1 MPHDV
6 DLIILLAVGFG
17 LALIFGYLA
26 VRLRLPPL
34 IGYLIAGI
42 IISPNTP
49 GIVADIHLANQL
61 AELGV
66 MFLMFGVGMHFS
78 LNDLLQVRRIALP
91 GAILQIAVATLLGIG
106 VSMIW
111 GWSFGS
117 ALVFGLSLSCA
128 STVVLL
134 KALGDRGL
142 LNSVNGKIAVG
153 WLLVEDLVMVLVLVL
168 LPATAALL
176 GGEALAGGADD
187 NIWLT
192 LGITLLKVV
201 GFIAFMLIIGKRLV
215 PMIMQFVAR
224 LGSREL
230 FTLTV
235 VAAAVSIAFGAYKIF
250 GVSMALGAF
259 FAGMVVKESDF
270 SHRAEEETLP
280 LREIFA
286 ILFFVAVGMLFDPRI
301 LVEQPVHVLAVVAI
315 IMVGKTI
322 AAMALVLFFRYPINT
337 ALTVGAS
344 LAQIGEFSF
353 ILATLGVSLKLLSL
367 EGQNL
372 ILAGALI
379 SITLNSFVF
388 SAIEPVQRWI
398 RERSHLARLLER
410 SGDPLAMLPDEV
422 SQDYLRDQVVIVGHG
437 EVGRRIT
444 KQLMAEDIK
453 VVIAEEN
460 REIVENLREKGIAA
474 VSGMATDPGVL
485 IQAHIQHAR
494 LLVLSPM
501 DILDIHKIVDIA
513 KTLNPEIQVLVCA
526 ESKEEAEVI
535 RRDQIG
541 EVYFAKEEMAKNMS
555 NHILNQIQIAH
566 HQAPTKEQTLDTKK
580 RTVQCV
586 FSYST

>member
-6 DLIILLAVGFG
+6 ELIILLAVGFS
-17 LALIFGYLA
+17 LALVFGYIA
-26 VRLRLPPL
+26 ARLHLPPL
-34 IGYLIAGI
+34 MGYLIAGV

-78 LNDLLQVRRIALP
+78 LNDLMQVRRIALP
-91 GAILQIAVATLLGIG
+91 GAVLQIAVATLLGVG
-106 VSMIW
+106 VSMMW

-117 ALVFGLSLSCA
+117 ALIFGLSLSCA

-142 LNSVNGKIAVG
+142 LDSVNGKIAVG
-153 WLLVEDLVMVLVLVL
+153 WLLVEDLVMVLALVL
-168 LPATAALL
+168 LPATAVLL
-176 GGEALAGGADD
+176 GGQALESTNNE

-192 LGITLLKVV
+192 LGLTLLKVS
-201 GFIAFMLIIGKRLV
+201 GFIAFMLIVGKRLV
-215 PMIMQFVAR
+215 PFIMQIVAR

-280 LREIFA
+280 LREIFS

-301 LVEQPVHVLAVVAI
+301 LIEEPLHVLAVVGI
-315 IMVGKTI
+315 IMVGKTL
-322 AAMALVLFFRYPINT
+322 AAMALVLFFRYPLNT

-353 ILATLGVSLKLLSL
+353 ILATLGVSLQLLSL
-367 EGQNL
+367 DGQNL

-388 SAIEPVQRWI
+388 SAIEPVQNWI
-398 RERSHLARLLER
+398 RERSYLARLLER
-410 SGDPLAMLPDEV
+410 SSDPLAMLPDEV

-444 KQLMAEDIK
+444 QNLMAENIK

-460 REIVENLREKGIAA
+460 REIVEDLREKGIAA
-474 VSGMATDPGVL
+474 VSGIATEAGVL

-526 ESKEEAEVI
+526 ESKAEAEAI
-535 RRDQIG
+535 RKDNIG

-555 NHILNQIQIAH
+555 NYILNQIEIAH
-566 HQAPTKEQTLDTKK
+566 HQPPTH
-580 RTVQCV
+580 
-586 FSYST
+586 

>member
-17 LALIFGYLA
+17 LALVFGYLA
-26 VRLRLPPL
+26 ARARLPPL

-49 GIVADIHLANQL
+49 GVVGDIQLANQL

-78 LNDLLQVRRIALP
+78 LSDLMQVRRIALP

-106 VSMIW
+106 VSMMW

-153 WLLVEDLVMVLVLVL
+153 WLLVEDLVMVLALVL
-168 LPATAALL
+168 LPATAVLL
-176 GGEALAGGADD
+176 GGTPIPGSDPDA
-187 NIWLT
+187 NIWMT
-192 LGITLLKVV
+192 LALTLLKVA

-215 PMIMQFVAR
+215 PFIMQIVAR

-235 VAAAVSIAFGAYKIF
+235 VAAAVSIAFGAYKVF

-280 LREIFA
+280 LREIFS
-286 ILFFVAVGMLFDPRI
+286 ILFFVSVGMLFDPRI
-301 LVEQPVHVLAVVAI
+301 LFDQPMHVLAVVGI

-353 ILATLGVSLKLLSL
+353 ILATLGVSLQLLSL

-379 SITLNSFVF
+379 SITLNSFIF
-388 SAIEPVQRWI
+388 SAIEPVQNWI
-398 RERSHLARLLER
+398 RERSRLARLLER
-410 SGDPLAMLPDEV
+410 SGDPLAMLPDDV

-444 KQLMAEDIK
+444 RTLMAQDIK

-460 REIVENLREKGIAA
+460 RDIVESLRAKGIAA
-474 VSGMATDPGVL
+474 VSGHAREPSVL

-513 KTLNPEIQVLVCA
+513 KTLNPQIQVLVCA

-535 RRDQIG
+535 RRDEIG
-541 EVYFAKEEMAKNMS
+541 EVYFAKEEMAKNMT

-566 HQAPTKEQTLDTKK
+566 HQEPTH
-580 RTVQCV
+580 
-586 FSYST
+586 

>member
-17 LALIFGYLA
+17 LALIFGYIA
-26 VRLRLPPL
+26 ARIRLPPL

-49 GIVADIHLANQL
+49 GVVGDIQLANQL

-78 LNDLLQVRRIALP
+78 LSDLMQVRRIALP

-106 VSMIW
+106 VSMMW

-168 LPATAALL
+168 LPATAVLL
-176 GGEALAGGADD
+176 GGTPIAGTDPNA
-187 NIWLT
+187 NVWLT
-192 LGITLLKVV
+192 LGVTLLKVT
-201 GFIAFMLIIGKRLV
+201 GFIAFMLIVGKRLV
-215 PMIMQFVAR
+215 PWIMQMVAR

-235 VAAAVSIAFGAYKIF
+235 VAAAVSIAFGAYKVF

-280 LREIFA
+280 LREIFS
-286 ILFFVAVGMLFDPRI
+286 ILFFVSVGMLFDPRI
-301 LVEQPVHVLAVVAI
+301 LIEQPLHVLAVIGI
-315 IMVGKTI
+315 IMIGKTI

-353 ILATLGVSLKLLSL
+353 ILATLGLSLNLLSI

-379 SITLNSFVF
+379 SITLNSFIF
-388 SAIEPVQRWI
+388 SAIEPVQNWI

-410 SGDPLAMLPDEV
+410 SGDPLSMLPDEV
-422 SQDYLRDQVVIVGHG
+422 SQEYLRDQVVLVGHG

-444 KQLMAEDIK
+444 RELMAQNIK

-460 REIVENLREKGIAA
+460 REIVERLRQKGIAA
-474 VSGMATDPGVL
+474 VSGHATEPSVL

-513 KTLNPEIQVLVCA
+513 KTLNPQIQVLVCA

-535 RRDQIG
+535 RRDNIG
-541 EVYFAKEEMAKNMS
+541 EVYFAKEEMAKNMT

-566 HQAPTKEQTLDTKK
+566 HQEPTH
-580 RTVQCV
+580 
-586 FSYST
+586 

>member
-17 LALIFGYLA
+17 VALIFGYLA
-26 VRLRLPPL
+26 ARLRLPPL

-78 LNDLLQVRRIALP
+78 LKDLLLVRRIALP

-106 VSMIW
+106 VSMLW

-142 LNSVNGKIAVG
+142 LDSVNGKIAVG

-168 LPATAALL
+168 LPATAVLI
-176 GGEALAGGADD
+176 GGKAPAGANG

-192 LGITLLKVV
+192 LGITLLKVI
-201 GFIAFMLIIGKRLV
+201 GFIAFMLIVGKRVV
-215 PMIMQFVAR
+215 PIIMQFVAR

-235 VAAAVSIAFGAYKIF
+235 VAAAVSIAYGSYAIF

-280 LREIFA
+280 LREIFS
-286 ILFFVAVGMLFDPRI
+286 ILFFVSVGMLFDPHI
-301 LVEQPVHVLAVVAI
+301 LVESPLHILAVIAI
-315 IMVGKTI
+315 IMVGKTL

-353 ILATLGVSLKLLSL
+353 ILATLGVSLELLSL
-367 EGQNL
+367 EAQNL
-372 ILAGALI
+372 ILAGALF
-379 SITLNSFVF
+379 SITLNSFIF

-422 SQDYLRDQVVIVGHG
+422 DQAYLRDQVVIVGYG
-437 EVGRRIT
+437 GVGRRIT
-444 KQLMAEDIK
+444 ENLINENIK

-460 REIVENLREKGIAA
+460 REIVEKLRQANIAA
-474 VSGMATDPGVL
+474 VSGVATEPSVL
-485 IQAHIQHAR
+485 IQAHIMHAR
-494 LLVLSPM
+494 LLVISPM
-501 DILDIHKIVDIA
+501 DILDIHRIVAIA
-513 KTLNPEIQVLVCA
+513 KQLNPQIQVLICA
-526 ESKEEAEVI
+526 ESKEEAAVI
-535 RRDQIG
+535 RDENIG
-541 EVYFAKEEMAKNMS
+541 EVFYAKEEMAKNMS
-555 NHILNQIQIAH
+555 HHILNQIEIAH
-566 HQAPTKEQTLDTKK
+566 Q
-580 RTVQCV
+580 
-586 FSYST
+586 STTH

>member
-17 LALIFGYLA
+17 LALIFGYIA
-26 VRLRLPPL
+26 ARLRFPPL

-49 GIVADIHLANQL
+49 GIVGDIHLANQL

-78 LNDLLQVRRIALP
+78 LNDLVQVRRIAVP
-91 GAILQIAVATLLGIG
+91 GAILQITVATLLGMG
-106 VSMIW
+106 VSMMW
-111 GWSFGS
+111 DWSFGS
-117 ALVFGLSLSCA
+117 ALIFGLSLSCA

-168 LPATAALL
+168 LPATAVLL
-176 GGEALAGGADD
+176 GGTPIAGSDPEA

-192 LGITLLKVV
+192 LVMTLLKVI
-201 GFIAFMLIIGKRLV
+201 GSIAFMLIIGKRLV
-215 PMIMQFVAR
+215 PFIMHMVAR

-280 LREIFA
+280 LREIFS
-286 ILFFVAVGMLFDPRI
+286 ILFFVSVGMLFDPLI
-301 LVEQPVHVLAVVAI
+301 LIQQPLHVLAVVGI
-315 IMVGKTI
+315 ILIGKTI

-353 ILATLGVSLKLLSL
+353 ILATLGVSLQLLSI

-379 SITLNSFVF
+379 SITLNSFIFAAV
-388 SAIEPVQRWI
+388 EPIQQWI
-398 RERSHLARLLER
+398 RDRSHLARLLER

-437 EVGRRIT
+437 EVGRHIT
-444 KQLMAEDIK
+444 QTLMQQGIK

-460 REIVENLREKGIAA
+460 REIVEDLRAKGIAA
-474 VSGMATDPGVL
+474 VSGHATEAGVL

-501 DILDIHKIVDIA
+501 DLLDIHKIVDIA
-513 KTLNPEIQVLVCA
+513 KTLNPQIQVLVCA
-526 ESKEEAEVI
+526 ESNEQAERI
-535 RRDQIG
+535 RSDHLG
-541 EVYFAKEEMAKNMS
+541 EVYFAKTEMAKNMS

-566 HQAPTKEQTLDTKK
+566 QHTPTH
-580 RTVQCV
+580 
-586 FSYST
+586 

>member
-1 MPHDV
+1 VPHDV

-17 LALIFGYLA
+17 VALIFGYIA
-26 VRLRLPPL
+26 ARLRLPPL

-49 GIVADIHLANQL
+49 GIEADIHLANQL

-78 LNDLLQVRRIALP
+78 LKDLLLVRRIALP

-106 VSMIW
+106 VSMLW

-142 LNSVNGKIAVG
+142 LDSVNGKIAVG

-168 LPATAALL
+168 LPATAVLL
-176 GGEALAGGADD
+176 GGKAPAGADG

-192 LGITLLKVV
+192 LGITLLKVI
-201 GFIAFMLIIGKRLV
+201 GFIAFMLIVGKRVV
-215 PMIMQFVAR
+215 PIIMQFVAR

-235 VAAAVSIAFGAYKIF
+235 VAAAVSIAYGSYAIF

-280 LREIFA
+280 LREIFS
-286 ILFFVAVGMLFDPRI
+286 ILFFVSVGMLFDPHI
-301 LVEQPVHVLAVVAI
+301 LVESPLHILAVIAI
-315 IMVGKTI
+315 IMVGKTL

-353 ILATLGVSLKLLSL
+353 ILATLGVSLGLLSL
-367 EGQNL
+367 EAQNL
-372 ILAGALI
+372 ILAGALF
-379 SITLNSFVF
+379 SITLNSFIF

-422 SQDYLRDQVVIVGHG
+422 DQAYLRDQVVIVGYG
-437 EVGRRIT
+437 GVGRRIT
-444 KQLMAEDIK
+444 ENLINENIK

-460 REIVENLREKGIAA
+460 REIVEKLRNANIAA
-474 VSGMATDPGVL
+474 VSGVATEPSVL
-485 IQAHIQHAR
+485 IQAHIMHAR
-494 LLVLSPM
+494 LLVISPM
-501 DILDIHKIVDIA
+501 DILDIHRIVAIA
-513 KTLNPEIQVLVCA
+513 KQLNPQIQVLICA
-526 ESKEEAEVI
+526 ESKEEAAVI
-535 RRDQIG
+535 RDENIG
-541 EVYFAKEEMAKNMS
+541 EVFYAKEEMAKNMS
-555 NHILNQIQIAH
+555 HHILNQIELAH
-566 HQAPTKEQTLDTKK
+566 Q
-580 RTVQCV
+580 
-586 FSYST
+586 STIH

>member
-17 LALIFGYLA
+17 VALIFGYIA
-26 VRLRLPPL
+26 ARLRLPPL

-49 GIVADIHLANQL
+49 GIEADIHLANQL

-78 LNDLLQVRRIALP
+78 LKDLLLVRRIALP

-106 VSMIW
+106 VSMLW

-142 LNSVNGKIAVG
+142 LDSVNGKIAVG

-168 LPATAALL
+168 LPATAVLL
-176 GGEALAGGADD
+176 GGKAPAGADG

-192 LGITLLKVV
+192 LGITLLKVI
-201 GFIAFMLIIGKRLV
+201 GFIAFMLIVGKRVV
-215 PMIMQFVAR
+215 PIIMQFVAR

-235 VAAAVSIAFGAYKIF
+235 VAAAVSIAYGSYAIF

-280 LREIFA
+280 LREIFS
-286 ILFFVAVGMLFDPRI
+286 ILFFVSVGMLFDPHI
-301 LVEQPVHVLAVVAI
+301 LVESPLHILAVITI
-315 IMVGKTI
+315 IMVGKTL

-353 ILATLGVSLKLLSL
+353 ILATLGVSLGLLSL
-367 EGQNL
+367 EAQNL
-372 ILAGALI
+372 ILAGALF
-379 SITLNSFVF
+379 SITLNSFIF

-422 SQDYLRDQVVIVGHG
+422 DQAYLRDQVVIVGYG
-437 EVGRRIT
+437 GVGRRIT
-444 KQLMAEDIK
+444 ENLINENIK

-460 REIVENLREKGIAA
+460 REIVEKLRNANIAA
-474 VSGMATDPGVL
+474 VSGVATEPSVL
-485 IQAHIQHAR
+485 IQAHIMHAR
-494 LLVLSPM
+494 LLVISPM
-501 DILDIHKIVDIA
+501 DILDIHRIVAIA
-513 KTLNPEIQVLVCA
+513 KQLNPQIQVLICA
-526 ESKEEAEVI
+526 ESKEEAAVI
-535 RRDQIG
+535 RDENIG
-541 EVYFAKEEMAKNMS
+541 EVFYAKEEMAKNMS
-555 NHILNQIQIAH
+555 HHILSQIELAH
-566 HQAPTKEQTLDTKK
+566 Q
-580 RTVQCV
+580 
-586 FSYST
+586 STIH

>member
-17 LALIFGYLA
+17 MALIFGYIA
-26 VRLRLPPL
+26 ARLRLPPL

-49 GIVADIHLANQL
+49 GIVGDIHLANQL

-106 VSMIW
+106 VSMYW

-117 ALVFGLSLSCA
+117 ALIFGLSLSCA

-142 LNSVNGKIAVG
+142 LDSVNGKIAVG
-153 WLLVEDLVMVLVLVL
+153 WLLVEDLVMVLALVL
-168 LPATAALL
+168 LPATAVLMGGHALP
-176 GGEALAGGADD
+176 GTDTSQS
-187 NIWLT
+187 IWLT
-192 LGITLLKVV
+192 IGITLLKVT

-235 VAAAVSIAFGAYKIF
+235 VAAAVSIAYGSYAVF

-280 LREIFA
+280 LREIFS
-286 ILFFVAVGMLFDPRI
+286 ILFFVSVGMLFDPSILTEEPLRI
-301 LVEQPVHVLAVVAI
+301 LAVIAI
-315 IMVGKTI
+315 IMVGKTL
-322 AAMALVLFFRYPINT
+322 AAIALVLFFRYPINT

-353 ILATLGVSLKLLSL
+353 ILATLGLSL
-367 EGQNL
+367 GLLTPDAQNL
-372 ILAGALI
+372 ILAGALF

-410 SGDPLAMLPDEV
+410 SADPLAMLPDEV
-422 SQDYLRDQVVIVGHG
+422 DQAYLRDQVVIIGYG
-437 EVGRRIT
+437 GVGRRISENLI
-444 KQLMAEDIK
+444 QQNIK

-460 REIVENLREKGIAA
+460 REIVEKLRSQGIAA
-474 VSGMATDPGVL
+474 VSGEATEPNVL

-494 LLVLSPM
+494 LLVISPM
-501 DILDIHKIVDIA
+501 DILDIHRIVDIS
-513 KTLNPEIQVLVCA
+513 KQLNPEIQVLICA
-526 ESKEEAEVI
+526 ESKEEAAVI
-535 RRDQIG
+535 RQENLG
-541 EVYFAKEEMAKNMS
+541 EVFYAKEEMAKNMS
-555 NHILNQIQIAH
+555 HHILNQIELAH
-566 HQAPTKEQTLDTKK
+566 QSPAH
-580 RTVQCV
+580 
-586 FSYST
+586 

>member
-17 LALIFGYLA
+17 IALIFGYIA
-26 VRLRLPPL
+26 ARLRLPPL
-34 IGYLIAGI
+34 IGYLVAGI

-78 LNDLLQVRRIALP
+78 LNDLLLVRRIALP
-91 GAILQIAVATLLGIG
+91 GAILQIAVATLLGAA
-106 VSMIW
+106 VSMFW

-117 ALVFGLSLSCA
+117 ALIFGLSLSCA

-134 KALGDRGL
+134 KALSDRGL
-142 LNSVNGKIAVG
+142 LDSVNGKIAVG

-168 LPATAALL
+168 LPATAVLL
-176 GGEALAGGADD
+176 GGHPLAGTDTSQ
-187 NIWLT
+187 NIWITIGL
-192 LGITLLKVV
+192 TLLKVT
-201 GFIAFMLIIGKRLV
+201 GFIAFMLIIGKRLI
-215 PMIMQFVAR
+215 PKIMQLVAR

-235 VAAAVSIAFGAYKIF
+235 VAAAVSIAYGSYAIF

-270 SHRAEEETLP
+270 SHRAEEETLS

-286 ILFFVAVGMLFDPRI
+286 ILFFVSVGMLFDPKILIEQPLHI
-301 LVEQPVHVLAVVAI
+301 LVVVAI
-315 IMVGKTI
+315 IMIGKTL

-353 ILATLGVSLKLLSL
+353 ILATLGLSL
-367 EGQNL
+367 GLLTPDAQNL
-372 ILAGALI
+372 ILAGALF

-388 SAIEPVQRWI
+388 SAIEPAQRWI

-422 SQDYLRDQVVIVGHG
+422 DQAYLRDQVVIIGYG
-437 EVGRRIT
+437 GVGRRISEN
-444 KQLMAEDIK
+444 LMQQNIK

-460 REIVENLREKGIAA
+460 REIVEKLRAQGMAA
-474 VSGMATDPGVL
+474 VSGEATEPYVL

-494 LLVLSPM
+494 LLVISPM
-501 DILDIHKIVDIA
+501 DILDIHRIVDIA
-513 KTLNPEIQVLVCA
+513 QQLNPQIQVLICA
-526 ESKEEAEVI
+526 ESKEEAVVI
-535 RRDQIG
+535 RDENIG
-541 EVYFAKEEMAKNMS
+541 EVFYAKEEMAKNMS
-555 NHILNQIQIAH
+555 HHILNQIELAH
-566 HQAPTKEQTLDTKK
+566 QSTLH
-580 RTVQCV
+580 
-586 FSYST
+586 

>member
-6 DLIILLAVGFG
+6 ELIILLAVGFG
-17 LALIFGYLA
+17 LALLFGYIA
-26 VRLRLPPL
+26 ARLRLPPL
-34 IGYLIAGI
+34 IGYLVAGI
-42 IISPNTP
+42 LISPNTP
-49 GIVADIHLANQL
+49 GVVGDIHLANQL

-78 LNDLLQVRRIALP
+78 LNDLMQVKRIALP
-91 GAILQIAVATLLGIG
+91 GAILQITVATLLGIG
-106 VSMIW
+106 VSMMW

-142 LNSVNGKIAVG
+142 LDSVNGKIAVG

-168 LPATAALL
+168 LPATAVLL
-176 GGEALAGGADD
+176 GGQALADSASDE

-192 LGITLLKVV
+192 LGITLLKVT
-201 GFIAFMLIIGKRLV
+201 GFIAFMLIVGKRLV
-215 PMIMQFVAR
+215 PWIMQVVAR

-235 VAAAVSIAFGAYKIF
+235 VAAAVSIAFGAYKVF

-280 LREIFA
+280 LREIFS
-286 ILFFVAVGMLFDPRI
+286 ILFFVSVGMLFDPRI
-301 LVEQPVHVLAVVAI
+301 LLEEPLHVLAVVGI
-315 IMVGKTI
+315 IMIGKTI

-353 ILATLGVSLKLLSL
+353 ILATLGVSLQLLSL

-379 SITLNSFVF
+379 SITLNTFLF

-422 SQDYLRDQVVIVGHG
+422 SQDYLRDQVVIIGHG

-444 KQLMAEDIK
+444 KNLMAEHIK

-474 VSGMATDPGVL
+474 VSGVATEPGVL

-494 LLVLSPM
+494 LLVISPM
-501 DILDIHKIVDIA
+501 DIIDIHKIVDIA
-513 KTLNPEIQVLVCA
+513 TTLNPQIQVLICA

-535 RRDQIG
+535 RRDNIG

-555 NHILNQIQIAH
+555 NHILNQIEIAH
-566 HQAPTKEQTLDTKK
+566 HQPP
-580 RTVQCV
+580 
-586 FSYST
+586 SH

>member
-6 DLIILLAVGFG
+6 ELIILLAVGFG
-17 LALIFGYLA
+17 FALIFGYIA
-26 VRLRLPPL
+26 ARLRLPPL

-49 GIVADIHLANQL
+49 GVVGDIHLANQL

-78 LNDLLQVRRIALP
+78 LNDLMQVRRIALP
-91 GAILQIAVATLLGIG
+91 GAILQIAVATLLGMGI
-106 VSMIW
+106 SMLW
-111 GWSFGS
+111 GWSMGS

-168 LPATAALL
+168 LPATAVLL
-176 GGEALAGGADD
+176 GGQPLTESSADE

-192 LGITLLKVV
+192 LGLTLLKVA

-215 PMIMQFVAR
+215 PMIMQVVAR

-235 VAAAVSIAFGAYKIF
+235 VAAAVSIAFGAYKVF

-280 LREIFA
+280 LREIFS
-286 ILFFVAVGMLFDPRI
+286 ILFFVSVGMLFDPRI
-301 LVEQPVHVLAVVAI
+301 LIEQPLHVLAVVGI
-315 IMVGKTI
+315 IMIGKTI
-322 AAMALVLFFRYPINT
+322 AAIALVLFFRYPINT

-353 ILATLGVSLKLLSL
+353 ILATLGVSLNLLSM

-388 SAIEPVQRWI
+388 SAIEPMQRLI
-398 RERSHLARLLER
+398 RERSNLARLLER
-410 SGDPLAMLPDEV
+410 SSDPLAMLPDEV
-422 SQDYLRDQVVIVGHG
+422 SQDYLRDQVVLIGHG

-444 KQLMAEDIK
+444 RELMNENIK

-474 VSGMATDPGVL
+474 VSGVATEPGVL

-494 LLVLSPM
+494 LLVISPM

-513 KTLNPEIQVLVCA
+513 KMLNPSIQVLVCA

-535 RRDQIG
+535 RRDNVG
-541 EVYFAKEEMAKNMS
+541 EVYYAKEEMAKNMS

-566 HQAPTKEQTLDTKK
+566 HQTPTH
-580 RTVQCV
+580 
-586 FSYST
+586 

>member
-17 LALIFGYLA
+17 IALIFGYIA
-26 VRLRLPPL
+26 ARLRLPPL
-34 IGYLIAGI
+34 IGYLVAGI

-78 LNDLLQVRRIALP
+78 LNDLLLVRRIALP
-91 GAILQIAVATLLGIG
+91 GAILQIAVATLLGAA
-106 VSMIW
+106 VSMFW

-117 ALVFGLSLSCA
+117 ALIFGLSLSCA

-134 KALGDRGL
+134 KALSDRGL
-142 LNSVNGKIAVG
+142 LDSVNGKIAVG

-168 LPATAALL
+168 LPATAVLL
-176 GGEALAGGADD
+176 GGRPLAGTDTSQ
-187 NIWLT
+187 NIWITIGL
-192 LGITLLKVV
+192 TLLKVT
-201 GFIAFMLIIGKRLV
+201 GFIAFMLIIGKRLI
-215 PMIMQFVAR
+215 PKIMQLVAR

-235 VAAAVSIAFGAYKIF
+235 VAAAVSIAYGSYAIF

-270 SHRAEEETLP
+270 SHRAEEETLS

-286 ILFFVAVGMLFDPRI
+286 ILFFVSVGMLFDPKI
-301 LVEQPVHVLAVVAI
+301 LIEQPLHILAVVAI
-315 IMVGKTI
+315 IMIGKTL

-353 ILATLGVSLKLLSL
+353 ILATLGLSL
-367 EGQNL
+367 GLLTPDAQNL
-372 ILAGALI
+372 ILAGALF

-388 SAIEPVQRWI
+388 SAIEPAQRWI

-422 SQDYLRDQVVIVGHG
+422 DQAYLRDQVVIIGYG
-437 EVGRRIT
+437 GVGRRISEN
-444 KQLMAEDIK
+444 LMQENIK

-460 REIVENLREKGIAA
+460 REIVEKLRAQGMAA
-474 VSGMATDPGVL
+474 VSGEATEPYVL

-494 LLVLSPM
+494 LLVISPM
-501 DILDIHKIVDIA
+501 DILDIHRIVDIA
-513 KTLNPEIQVLVCA
+513 KQLNPEIQVLICA
-526 ESKEEAEVI
+526 ESKEEAAVI
-535 RRDQIG
+535 RDENIG
-541 EVYFAKEEMAKNMS
+541 EVFYAKEEMAKNMS
-555 NHILNQIQIAH
+555 HHILNQIELAH
-566 HQAPTKEQTLDTKK
+566 QSTLH
-580 RTVQCV
+580 
-586 FSYST
+586 

>member
-6 DLIILLAVGFG
+6 NLIILLAVGFG
-17 LALIFGYLA
+17 MALIFGYIA
-26 VRLRLPPL
+26 ARLRLPPL

-49 GIVADIHLANQL
+49 GVVGDIQLANQL

-78 LNDLLQVRRIALP
+78 LSDLLQVRRIALP
-91 GAILQIAVATLLGIG
+91 GAILQIAVATLLGMA
-106 VSMIW
+106 VSMFW

-117 ALVFGLSLSCA
+117 ALIFGLSLSCA

-142 LNSVNGKIAVG
+142 LDSVNGKIAVG
-153 WLLVEDLVMVLVLVL
+153 WLLVEDLVMVLALVL
-168 LPATAALL
+168 LPATAVLL
-176 GGEALAGGADD
+176 GGHALPGTDTSQS
-187 NIWLT
+187 IWITIGL
-192 LGITLLKVV
+192 TLLKVT

-235 VAAAVSIAFGAYKIF
+235 VAAAVSIAYGSYAVF

-286 ILFFVAVGMLFDPRI
+286 ILFFVSVGMLFDPRI
-301 LVEQPVHVLAVVAI
+301 LVEEPLHILAVVAI
-315 IMVGKTI
+315 IMIGKTL

-353 ILATLGVSLKLLSL
+353 ILATLGLALGLLTP
-367 EGQNL
+367 EAQNL
-372 ILAGALI
+372 ILAGALF
-379 SITLNSFVF
+379 SITLNSFIF

-422 SQDYLRDQVVIVGHG
+422 DQEYLRDQVVIIGYG
-437 EVGRRIT
+437 GVGRRISEN
-444 KQLMAEDIK
+444 LMEQNIK

-460 REIVENLREKGIAA
+460 REIVEKLRTQGIAA
-474 VSGMATDPGVL
+474 VSGEATEPNVL

-494 LLVLSPM
+494 LLVISPM
-501 DILDIHKIVDIA
+501 DILDIHRIVDIS
-513 KTLNPEIQVLVCA
+513 KQLNPEIQVLICA
-526 ESKEEAEVI
+526 ESKEEAAVI
-535 RRDQIG
+535 REENIG
-541 EVYFAKEEMAKNMS
+541 EVFYAKEEMAKNMS
-555 NHILNQIQIAH
+555 HHILNQIELAH
-566 HQAPTKEQTLDTKK
+566 QSPAH
-580 RTVQCV
+580 
-586 FSYST
+586 

>member
-17 LALIFGYLA
+17 LALIFGYIA
-26 VRLRLPPL
+26 ARIRLPPL

-42 IISPNTP
+42 LISPNTP
-49 GIVADIHLANQL
+49 GVVGDIQLANQL

-78 LNDLLQVRRIALP
+78 LSDLMQVRRIALP

-106 VSMIW
+106 VSMMW

-168 LPATAALL
+168 LPATAVLL
-176 GGEALAGGADD
+176 GGTPIAGTDPNA

-192 LGITLLKVV
+192 LGVTLLKVT
-201 GFIAFMLIIGKRLV
+201 GFIAFMLIVGKRLV
-215 PMIMQFVAR
+215 PWIMQMVAR

-235 VAAAVSIAFGAYKIF
+235 VAAAVSIAFGAYKVF

-280 LREIFA
+280 LREIFS
-286 ILFFVAVGMLFDPRI
+286 ILFFVSVGMLFDPRI
-301 LVEQPVHVLAVVAI
+301 LIEQPLHVLAVIGI
-315 IMVGKTI
+315 IMIGKTI

-353 ILATLGVSLKLLSL
+353 ILATLGLSLNLLSI

-379 SITLNSFVF
+379 SITLNSFIF
-388 SAIEPVQRWI
+388 SAIEPVQNWI

-410 SGDPLAMLPDEV
+410 SGDPLSMLPDEV
-422 SQDYLRDQVVIVGHG
+422 SQEYLRDQVVLVGHG

-444 KQLMAEDIK
+444 KELMAQNIK

-460 REIVENLREKGIAA
+460 REIVERLRQKGIAA
-474 VSGMATDPGVL
+474 VSGHATEPSVL

-513 KTLNPEIQVLVCA
+513 KTLNPQIQVLVCA

-535 RRDQIG
+535 RRDNIG
-541 EVYFAKEEMAKNMS
+541 EVYFAKEEMAKNMT

-566 HQAPTKEQTLDTKK
+566 HQEPTH
-580 RTVQCV
+580 
-586 FSYST
+586 

>member
-1 MPHDV
+1 M
-6 DLIILLAVGFG
+6 
-17 LALIFGYLA
+17 ALVFGYIA
-26 VRLRLPPL
+26 ARLRLPPL
-34 IGYLIAGI
+34 MGYLIAGV

-78 LNDLLQVRRIALP
+78 LNDLMQVRRIALP
-91 GAILQIAVATLLGIG
+91 GAVLQIAVATLLGVG
-106 VSMIW
+106 VSMMW

-117 ALVFGLSLSCA
+117 ALIFGLSLSCA

-142 LNSVNGKIAVG
+142 LDSVNGKIAVG
-153 WLLVEDLVMVLVLVL
+153 WLLVEDLVMVLALVL
-168 LPATAALL
+168 LPATAVLL
-176 GGEALAGGADD
+176 GGQALESTNDE

-192 LGITLLKVV
+192 LGLTLLKVS
-201 GFIAFMLIIGKRLV
+201 GFIAFMLIVGKRLV
-215 PMIMQFVAR
+215 PFIMQIVAR

-280 LREIFA
+280 LREIFS

-301 LVEQPVHVLAVVAI
+301 LIEEPLHVLAVVGI

-322 AAMALVLFFRYPINT
+322 AAMALVLFFRYPLNT

-353 ILATLGVSLKLLSL
+353 ILATLGVSLQLLSL

-388 SAIEPVQRWI
+388 SAIEPVQNWI
-398 RERSHLARLLER
+398 RERSYLARLLER
-410 SGDPLAMLPDEV
+410 SNDPLAMLPDEV

-444 KQLMAEDIK
+444 QNLMAENIK

-460 REIVENLREKGIAA
+460 REIVEDLREKGIAA
-474 VSGMATDPGVL
+474 VSGIATEAGVL

-526 ESKEEAEVI
+526 ESKAEAEVI
-535 RRDQIG
+535 RKDNIG

-555 NHILNQIQIAH
+555 NYILNQIEIAH
-566 HQAPTKEQTLDTKK
+566 HQPPTH
-580 RTVQCV
+580 
-586 FSYST
+586 

>member
-1 MPHDV
+1 MPHNV

-17 LALIFGYLA
+17 MALIFGYISA
-26 VRLRLPPL
+26 RLRLPPL
-34 IGYLIAGI
+34 IGYLVAGI

-49 GIVADIHLANQL
+49 GVVGDMALASQL

-78 LNDLLQVRRIALP
+78 LKDLLQVRRIALP
-91 GAILQIAVATLLGIG
+91 GAILQIAVATLLGVA
-106 VSMIW
+106 VSMLW

-117 ALVFGLSLSCA
+117 ALIFGLSLSCA

-142 LNSVNGKIAVG
+142 LDSVNGKIAVG
-153 WLLVEDLVMVLVLVL
+153 WLLVEDLVMVLALVL
-168 LPATAALL
+168 LPATAVLL
-176 GGEALAGGADD
+176 GGYALPDTD
-187 NIWLT
+187 TSQSIWIT
-192 LGITLLKVV
+192 IGITLLKVT

-215 PMIMQFVAR
+215 PMILQLVAR

-235 VAAAVSIAFGAYKIF
+235 VAAAISIAYGSYAVF

-280 LREIFA
+280 LREIFS
-286 ILFFVAVGMLFDPRI
+286 ILFFVSVGMLFDPAILLAEPLRI
-301 LVEQPVHVLAVVAI
+301 LAVVAI
-315 IMVGKTI
+315 IMVGKTL
-322 AAMALVLFFRYPINT
+322 AAIALVLFFRYPINT

-353 ILATLGVSLKLLSL
+353 ILATLGLSL
-367 EGQNL
+367 GLLTLDAQNL
-372 ILAGALI
+372 ILAGALF

-388 SAIEPVQRWI
+388 SAIEPAQRWI

-422 SQDYLRDQVVIVGHG
+422 DQDYLRDQVVIIGYG
-437 EVGRRIT
+437 GVGRRLSENLI
-444 KQLMAEDIK
+444 QQNIK

-460 REIVENLREKGIAA
+460 REIVEKLRFEGIAA
-474 VSGMATDPGVL
+474 VTGEATEPGVL

-494 LLVLSPM
+494 LLVISPM
-501 DILDIHKIVDIA
+501 DILDIHRIVDIS
-513 KTLNPEIQVLVCA
+513 KQLNPEIQVLICA
-526 ESKEEAEVI
+526 ESKEEAVVI
-535 RRDQIG
+535 RKDNIG
-541 EVYFAKEEMAKNMS
+541 EVFYAKEELAKNMS
-555 NHILNQIQIAH
+555 HHILNQIELAH
-566 HQAPTKEQTLDTKK
+566 QS
-580 RTVQCV
+580 TVH
-586 FSYST
+586 

>member
-17 LALIFGYLA
+17 VALFFGYIA
-26 VRLRLPPL
+26 ARLRLPPL

-49 GIVADIHLANQL
+49 GIEADIHLANQL

-106 VSMIW
+106 VSMLW

-142 LNSVNGKIAVG
+142 LDSVNGKIAVG

-168 LPATAALL
+168 LPATAVLL
-176 GGEALAGGADD
+176 GGKAPAGAEG

-192 LGITLLKVV
+192 LGITLLKVI
-201 GFIAFMLIIGKRLV
+201 GFIAFMLIVGKRVV
-215 PMIMQFVAR
+215 PIIMQFVAR

-235 VAAAVSIAFGAYKIF
+235 VAAAVSIAYGSYAIF

-280 LREIFA
+280 LREIFS
-286 ILFFVAVGMLFDPRI
+286 ILFFVSVGMLFDPHI
-301 LVEQPVHVLAVVAI
+301 LIERPLHILAVIAI
-315 IMVGKTI
+315 IMVGKTL

-353 ILATLGVSLKLLSL
+353 ILATLGVSLDLLTL
-367 EGQNL
+367 EAQNL
-372 ILAGALI
+372 ILAGALF

-388 SAIEPVQRWI
+388 SAVEPVQRWI

-422 SQDYLRDQVVIVGHG
+422 DQAYLRDQVVIVGYG
-437 EVGRRIT
+437 GVGRRIT
-444 KQLMAEDIK
+444 ENLINQNIK

-460 REIVENLREKGIAA
+460 REIVEKLRQANIAA
-474 VSGMATDPGVL
+474 VSGVATEPGVL
-485 IQAHIQHAR
+485 IQAHIMHAR
-494 LLVLSPM
+494 LLVISPM
-501 DILDIHKIVDIA
+501 DILDIHRIVDIA
-513 KTLNPEIQVLVCA
+513 KQLNPQIQVLICA
-526 ESKEEAEVI
+526 ESKEEAAVI
-535 RRDQIG
+535 RDENIG
-541 EVYFAKEEMAKNMS
+541 EVFYAKEEMAKNMS
-555 NHILNQIQIAH
+555 HHILNQIELAH
-566 HQAPTKEQTLDTKK
+566 Q
-580 RTVQCV
+580 
-586 FSYST
+586 STHH

>member
-1 MPHDV
+1 VPHDV

-17 LALIFGYLA
+17 VALIFGYFA
-26 VRLRLPPL
+26 ARLRLPPL

-78 LNDLLQVRRIALP
+78 LNDLLLVRRIALP

-106 VSMIW
+106 VSMLW
-111 GWSFGS
+111 GWNFGS

-142 LNSVNGKIAVG
+142 LDSVNGKIAVG

-168 LPATAALL
+168 LPATAVLL
-176 GGEALAGGADD
+176 GGKAPAGADS

-192 LGITLLKVV
+192 LGITLLKVI
-201 GFIAFMLIIGKRLV
+201 GFIAFMLIVGKRVV
-215 PMIMQFVAR
+215 PIIMQFVAR

-235 VAAAVSIAFGAYKIF
+235 VAAAVSIAYGSYAIF

-280 LREIFA
+280 LREIFS
-286 ILFFVAVGMLFDPRI
+286 ILFFVSVGMLFDPHI
-301 LVEQPVHVLAVVAI
+301 FVERPLQILAVIAI
-315 IMVGKTI
+315 IMIGKTL

-353 ILATLGVSLKLLSL
+353 ILATLGVSLGLLTL
-367 EGQNL
+367 EAQNL
-372 ILAGALI
+372 ILAGALF
-379 SITLNSFVF
+379 SITLNSFIF

-422 SQDYLRDQVVIVGHG
+422 DQAYLRDQVVIVGYG
-437 EVGRRIT
+437 GVGRRIT
-444 KQLMAEDIK
+444 ENLINENIK

-460 REIVENLREKGIAA
+460 REIVEKLRQANIAA
-474 VSGMATDPGVL
+474 VSGVATEPSVL
-485 IQAHIQHAR
+485 IQAHIMHAR
-494 LLVLSPM
+494 LLVISPM
-501 DILDIHKIVDIA
+501 DILDIHRIVSIA
-513 KTLNPEIQVLVCA
+513 KQLNPQIQVLICA
-526 ESKEEAEVI
+526 ESKEEAAII
-535 RRDQIG
+535 REENIG
-541 EVYFAKEEMAKNMS
+541 EVFYAKEEMAKNMS
-555 NHILNQIQIAH
+555 HHILNQIELAH
-566 HQAPTKEQTLDTKK
+566 Q
-580 RTVQCV
+580 
-586 FSYST
+586 STMH

>member
-17 LALIFGYLA
+17 MALIFGYIA
-26 VRLRLPPL
+26 ARLRLPPL

-49 GIVADIHLANQL
+49 GIVGDIHLANQL

-106 VSMIW
+106 VSMYW

-117 ALVFGLSLSCA
+117 ALIFGLSLSCA

-142 LNSVNGKIAVG
+142 LDSVNGKIAVG
-153 WLLVEDLVMVLVLVL
+153 WLLVEDLVMVLALVL
-168 LPATAALL
+168 LPATAVLL
-176 GGEALAGGADD
+176 GGHALPGTDTSQS
-187 NIWLT
+187 IWLT
-192 LGITLLKVV
+192 IGITLLKVT

-235 VAAAVSIAFGAYKIF
+235 VAAAVSIAYGSYAVF

-280 LREIFA
+280 LREIFS
-286 ILFFVAVGMLFDPRI
+286 ILFFVSVGMLFDPSILIEEPLRI
-301 LVEQPVHVLAVVAI
+301 LAVIAI
-315 IMVGKTI
+315 IMVGKTL
-322 AAMALVLFFRYPINT
+322 AAIALVLFFRYPINT

-353 ILATLGVSLKLLSL
+353 ILATLGLSL
-367 EGQNL
+367 GLLTPDAQNL
-372 ILAGALI
+372 ILAGALF

-410 SGDPLAMLPDEV
+410 SADPLAMLPDEV
-422 SQDYLRDQVVIVGHG
+422 DQAYLRDQVVIIGYG
-437 EVGRRIT
+437 GVGRRISENLI
-444 KQLMAEDIK
+444 QQNIK

-460 REIVENLREKGIAA
+460 RDIVEKLRSQGIAA
-474 VSGMATDPGVL
+474 VSGEATEPNVL

-494 LLVLSPM
+494 LLVISPM
-501 DILDIHKIVDIA
+501 DILDIHRIVDIS
-513 KTLNPEIQVLVCA
+513 KQLNPEIQVLICA
-526 ESKEEAEVI
+526 ESKEEAAVI
-535 RRDQIG
+535 RQENLG
-541 EVYFAKEEMAKNMS
+541 EVFYAKEEMAKNMS
-555 NHILNQIQIAH
+555 HHILNQIELAH
-566 HQAPTKEQTLDTKK
+566 QSPAH
-580 RTVQCV
+580 
-586 FSYST
+586 

>member
-17 LALIFGYLA
+17 VALFFGYIA
-26 VRLRLPPL
+26 ARLRLPPL

-49 GIVADIHLANQL
+49 GIEADIHLANQL

-91 GAILQIAVATLLGIG
+91 GAILQIAVATLLGVG
-106 VSMIW
+106 VSMLW

-142 LNSVNGKIAVG
+142 LDSVNGKIAVG

-168 LPATAALL
+168 LPATAVLL
-176 GGEALAGGADD
+176 GGKAPAGAEG

-192 LGITLLKVV
+192 LGITLLKVI
-201 GFIAFMLIIGKRLV
+201 GFIAFMLIVGKRVV
-215 PMIMQFVAR
+215 PIIMQFVAR

-235 VAAAVSIAFGAYKIF
+235 VAAAVSIAYGSYAIF

-280 LREIFA
+280 LREIFS
-286 ILFFVAVGMLFDPRI
+286 ILFFVSVGMLFDPHI
-301 LVEQPVHVLAVVAI
+301 LIERPLHILAVIAI
-315 IMVGKTI
+315 IMVGKTL

-353 ILATLGVSLKLLSL
+353 ILATLGVSLGLLTL
-367 EGQNL
+367 EAQNL
-372 ILAGALI
+372 ILAGALF

-388 SAIEPVQRWI
+388 SAVEPVQRWI

-422 SQDYLRDQVVIVGHG
+422 DQAYLRDQVVIVGYG
-437 EVGRRIT
+437 GVGRRIT
-444 KQLMAEDIK
+444 ENLINQNIK

-460 REIVENLREKGIAA
+460 REIVEKLRQANIAA
-474 VSGMATDPGVL
+474 VSGVATEPGVL
-485 IQAHIQHAR
+485 IQAHIMHAR
-494 LLVLSPM
+494 LLVISPM
-501 DILDIHKIVDIA
+501 DILDIHRIVDIA
-513 KTLNPEIQVLVCA
+513 KQLNPQIQVLICA
-526 ESKEEAEVI
+526 ESKEEAAVI
-535 RRDQIG
+535 RDENIG
-541 EVYFAKEEMAKNMS
+541 EVFYAKEEMAKNMS
-555 NHILNQIQIAH
+555 HHILNQIELAH
-566 HQAPTKEQTLDTKK
+566 Q
-580 RTVQCV
+580 
-586 FSYST
+586 STHH

>member
-17 LALIFGYLA
+17 LALVFGYLA
-26 VRLRLPPL
+26 ARARLPPL

-49 GIVADIHLANQL
+49 GVVGDIQLANQL

-78 LNDLLQVRRIALP
+78 LSDLMQVRRIALP

-106 VSMIW
+106 VSMMW

-153 WLLVEDLVMVLVLVL
+153 WLLVEDLVMVLALVL
-168 LPATAALL
+168 LPATAVLL
-176 GGEALAGGADD
+176 GGVPIAGSDTDA
-187 NIWLT
+187 NIWMT
-192 LGITLLKVV
+192 LALTLLKVA

-215 PMIMQFVAR
+215 PFIMQIVAR

-235 VAAAVSIAFGAYKIF
+235 VAAAVSIAFGAYKVF

-280 LREIFA
+280 LREIFS
-286 ILFFVAVGMLFDPRI
+286 ILFFVSVGMLFDPRI
-301 LVEQPVHVLAVVAI
+301 LFDQPMHVLAVVGI

-353 ILATLGVSLKLLSL
+353 ILATLGVSLQLLSL

-379 SITLNSFVF
+379 SITLNSFIF
-388 SAIEPVQRWI
+388 SAIEPVQNWI
-398 RERSHLARLLER
+398 RERSRLARLLER
-410 SGDPLAMLPDEV
+410 SSDPLAMLPDDV

-444 KQLMAEDIK
+444 RTLMAQDIK

-460 REIVENLREKGIAA
+460 RDIVESLRAKGIAA
-474 VSGMATDPGVL
+474 VSGHAREPNVL

-513 KTLNPEIQVLVCA
+513 KTLNPQIQVLVCA

-535 RRDQIG
+535 RRDGIG
-541 EVYFAKEEMAKNMS
+541 EVYFAKEEMAKNMT

-566 HQAPTKEQTLDTKK
+566 HQEPTH
-580 RTVQCV
+580 
-586 FSYST
+586 

>member
-6 DLIILLAVGFG
+6 ELIILLAVGFS
-17 LALIFGYLA
+17 LALVFGYIA
-26 VRLRLPPL
+26 ARLRLPPL
-34 IGYLIAGI
+34 MGYLIAGV

-78 LNDLLQVRRIALP
+78 LNDLMQVRRIALP
-91 GAILQIAVATLLGIG
+91 GAVLQIAVATLLGVG
-106 VSMIW
+106 VSMMW

-117 ALVFGLSLSCA
+117 ALIFGLSLSCA

-142 LNSVNGKIAVG
+142 LDSVNGKIAVG
-153 WLLVEDLVMVLVLVL
+153 WLLVEDLVMVLALVL
-168 LPATAALL
+168 LPATAVLL
-176 GGEALAGGADD
+176 GGQAIDNASDE

-192 LGITLLKVV
+192 LGLTLLKVS
-201 GFIAFMLIIGKRLV
+201 GFIAFMLIVGKRLI
-215 PMIMQFVAR
+215 PMIMQVVAR

-235 VAAAVSIAFGAYKIF
+235 VAAAVSIAFGAYKVF

-280 LREIFA
+280 LREIFS
-286 ILFFVAVGMLFDPRI
+286 ILFFVSVGMLFDPRI
-301 LVEQPVHVLAVVAI
+301 MIEQPLHVLAVVAI
-315 IMVGKTI
+315 IMIGKTI

-353 ILATLGVSLKLLSL
+353 ILAALGVSLNLLSL

-379 SITLNSFVF
+379 SITLNSFIF
-388 SAIEPVQRWI
+388 AAIEPVQKWI
-398 RERSHLARLLER
+398 RERSNLARLLER

-444 KQLMAEDIK
+444 TSLMEQNIK

-460 REIVENLREKGIAA
+460 REIVEKLRAKGIAA
-474 VSGMATDPGVL
+474 VSGVATEPGVL

-494 LLVLSPM
+494 LLVISPM

-535 RRDQIG
+535 RRDNVG
-541 EVYFAKEEMAKNMS
+541 AVYYAKEEMAKNMS
-555 NHILNQIQIAH
+555 RHILHQIQMAH
-566 HQAPTKEQTLDTKK
+566 QHGSAH
-580 RTVQCV
+580 
-586 FSYST
+586 

>member
-6 DLIILLAVGFG
+6 NLIILLAVGFG
-17 LALIFGYLA
+17 MALIFGYIA
-26 VRLRLPPL
+26 ARLRLPPL

-49 GIVADIHLANQL
+49 GVVGDIQLANQL

-78 LNDLLQVRRIALP
+78 LSDLLQVRRIALP
-91 GAILQIAVATLLGIG
+91 GAILQIAVATLLGMA
-106 VSMIW
+106 VSMFW

-117 ALVFGLSLSCA
+117 ALIFGLSLSCA

-142 LNSVNGKIAVG
+142 LDSVNGKIAVG
-153 WLLVEDLVMVLVLVL
+153 WLLVEDLVMVLALVL
-168 LPATAALL
+168 LPATAVLL
-176 GGEALAGGADD
+176 GGHALPGTDTSQS
-187 NIWLT
+187 IWITIGL
-192 LGITLLKVV
+192 TLLKVT

-235 VAAAVSIAFGAYKIF
+235 VAAAVSIAYGSYAVF

-286 ILFFVAVGMLFDPRI
+286 ILFFVSVGMLFDPRI
-301 LVEQPVHVLAVVAI
+301 LVEEPLHILAVVAI
-315 IMVGKTI
+315 IMVGKTL

-353 ILATLGVSLKLLSL
+353 ILATLGLALGLLTP
-367 EGQNL
+367 EAQNL
-372 ILAGALI
+372 ILAGALF
-379 SITLNSFVF
+379 SITLNSFIF

-422 SQDYLRDQVVIVGHG
+422 DQEYLRDQVVIIGYG
-437 EVGRRIT
+437 GVGRRISEN
-444 KQLMAEDIK
+444 LMEQNIK

-460 REIVENLREKGIAA
+460 REIVEKLRTQGIAA
-474 VSGMATDPGVL
+474 VSGEATEPNVL

-494 LLVLSPM
+494 LLVISPM
-501 DILDIHKIVDIA
+501 DILDIHRIVDIS
-513 KTLNPEIQVLVCA
+513 KQLNPEIQVLICA
-526 ESKEEAEVI
+526 ESKEEAAVI
-535 RRDQIG
+535 REENIG
-541 EVYFAKEEMAKNMS
+541 EVFYAKEEMAKNMS
-555 NHILNQIQIAH
+555 HHILNQIELCISSD
-566 HQAPTKEQTLDTKK
+566 LI
-580 RTVQCV
+580 
-586 FSYST
+586 

>member
-17 LALIFGYLA
+17 MALIFGYIA
-26 VRLRLPPL
+26 ARLRLPPL
-34 IGYLIAGI
+34 IGYLVAGI

-49 GIVADIHLANQL
+49 GVVGDIQLANQL

-78 LNDLLQVRRIALP
+78 LKDLLQVRRIALP
-91 GAILQIAVATLLGIG
+91 GAILQIAVATLLGIA
-106 VSMIW
+106 VSMFW

-117 ALVFGLSLSCA
+117 ALIFGLSLSCA

-142 LNSVNGKIAVG
+142 LDSVNGKIAVG
-153 WLLVEDLVMVLVLVL
+153 WLLVEDLVMVLALVL
-168 LPATAALL
+168 LPATAVLL
-176 GGEALAGGADD
+176 GGQALPGTDTSQS
-187 NIWLT
+187 IWIT
-192 LGITLLKVV
+192 IGITLLKVT

-235 VAAAVSIAFGAYKIF
+235 VAAAVSIAYGSYAIF

-280 LREIFA
+280 LREIFS
-286 ILFFVAVGMLFDPRI
+286 ILFFVSVGMLFDPSI
-301 LVEQPVHVLAVVAI
+301 LVEEPLRILAVVAI
-315 IMVGKTI
+315 IMVGKTL

-353 ILATLGVSLKLLSL
+353 ILATLGLSL
-367 EGQNL
+367 GLLTPDAQNL
-372 ILAGALI
+372 ILAGALF

-398 RERSHLARLLER
+398 RERSHLARMLER

-422 SQDYLRDQVVIVGHG
+422 DQAYLRDQVVIIGYG
-437 EVGRRIT
+437 GVGRRISEN
-444 KQLMAEDIK
+444 LMEQNIK

-460 REIVENLREKGIAA
+460 REIVEKLRSQGIAA
-474 VSGMATDPGVL
+474 VSGEATEPNVL

-494 LLVLSPM
+494 LLVISPM
-501 DILDIHKIVDIA
+501 DILDIHRIVDIS
-513 KTLNPEIQVLVCA
+513 KQLNPEIQVLICA
-526 ESKEEAEVI
+526 ESKEEAVVI
-535 RRDQIG
+535 REENIG
-541 EVYFAKEEMAKNMS
+541 EVFYAKEEMAKNMS
-555 NHILNQIQIAH
+555 HHILSQIELAH
-566 HQAPTKEQTLDTKK
+566 QSEAH
-580 RTVQCV
+580 
-586 FSYST
+586 

>member
-142 LNSVNGKIAVG
+142 LNSVNGKIAAG

-176 GGEALAGGADD
+176 GGEAFTGSTDD

-566 HQAPTKEQTLDTKK
+566 HQAPTH
-580 RTVQCV
+580 
-586 FSYST
+586 

>member
-1 MPHDV
+1 MPCF
-6 DLIILLAVGFG
+6 LAILPPDYDF
-17 LALIFGYLA
+17 
-26 VRLRLPPL
+26 PPL

-49 GIVADIHLANQL
+49 GVEADIHLANQL

-78 LNDLLQVRRIALP
+78 LNDLLLVRRIALP

-106 VSMIW
+106 VSMLW

-142 LNSVNGKIAVG
+142 LDSVNGKIAVG

-168 LPATAALL
+168 LPATAVLL
-176 GGEALAGGADD
+176 GGKAPAGAEG

-192 LGITLLKVV
+192 LGITLLKVI
-201 GFIAFMLIIGKRLV
+201 GFIAFMLIVGKRVV
-215 PMIMQFVAR
+215 PIIMQFVAR

-235 VAAAVSIAFGAYKIF
+235 VAAAVSIAYGSYAIF

-280 LREIFA
+280 LREIFS
-286 ILFFVAVGMLFDPRI
+286 ILFFVSVGMLFDPHI
-301 LVEQPVHVLAVVAI
+301 LIERPLHILAVIAI
-315 IMVGKTI
+315 IMVGKTL

-353 ILATLGVSLKLLSL
+353 ILATLGVSLGLLTL
-367 EGQNL
+367 EAQNL
-372 ILAGALI
+372 ILAGALF
-379 SITLNSFVF
+379 SITLNSFIF

-422 SQDYLRDQVVIVGHG
+422 DQSYLRDQVVIVGYG
-437 EVGRRIT
+437 GVGRRIT
-444 KQLMAEDIK
+444 ENLINQNIK

-460 REIVENLREKGIAA
+460 REIVEKLRQANIAA
-474 VSGMATDPGVL
+474 VSGVATEPGVL
-485 IQAHIQHAR
+485 IQAHIMHAR
-494 LLVLSPM
+494 LLVISPM
-501 DILDIHKIVDIA
+501 DILDIHRIVDIA
-513 KTLNPEIQVLVCA
+513 KQLNPQIQVLICA
-526 ESKEEAEVI
+526 ESKEEAAVI
-535 RRDQIG
+535 RDEHIG
-541 EVYFAKEEMAKNMS
+541 EVFHAKEEMAKNMS
-555 NHILNQIQIAH
+555 HHILNQIELAH
-566 HQAPTKEQTLDTKK
+566 Q
-580 RTVQCV
+580 
-586 FSYST
+586 STHH

>member
-6 DLIILLAVGFG
+6 ELIILLAVGFG
-17 LALIFGYLA
+17 LALVFGYIA
-26 VRLRLPPL
+26 ARLRLPPL
-34 IGYLIAGI
+34 MGYLIAGV

-78 LNDLLQVRRIALP
+78 LNDLMQVRRIALP
-91 GAILQIAVATLLGIG
+91 GAILQIAVATLLGVS
-106 VSMIW
+106 VSMMW

-117 ALVFGLSLSCA
+117 ALIFGLSLSCA

-142 LNSVNGKIAVG
+142 LDSVNGKIAVG
-153 WLLVEDLVMVLVLVL
+153 WLLVEDLVMVLALVL
-168 LPATAALL
+168 LPATAVLL
-176 GGEALAGGADD
+176 GGQAIEGANDE

-192 LGITLLKVV
+192 LGLTLLKVS
-201 GFIAFMLIIGKRLV
+201 GFIAFMLIVGKRLV
-215 PMIMQFVAR
+215 PFIMQIVAR

-235 VAAAVSIAFGAYKIF
+235 VAAAVSIAFGAYKVF

-280 LREIFA
+280 LREIFS

-301 LVEQPVHVLAVVAI
+301 LIEEPIHVLAVVAI

-322 AAMALVLFFRYPINT
+322 AAMALVLFFRYPLNT

-353 ILATLGVSLKLLSL
+353 ILATLGVSLQLLSL

-388 SAIEPVQRWI
+388 SAIEPVQNWI
-398 RERSHLARLLER
+398 RERSYLARLLER
-410 SGDPLAMLPDEV
+410 SSDPLAMLPDEV

-444 KQLMAEDIK
+444 QNLMAENIK

-460 REIVENLREKGIAA
+460 REIVEDLRAKGIAA
-474 VSGMATDPGVL
+474 VSGVATEAGVL

-526 ESKEEAEVI
+526 ESKAEAEVI
-535 RRDQIG
+535 RKDNIG

-555 NHILNQIQIAH
+555 NYILNQIEIAH
-566 HQAPTKEQTLDTKK
+566 HQLPTH
-580 RTVQCV
+580 
-586 FSYST
+586 

>member
-17 LALIFGYLA
+17 VALIFGYFA
-26 VRLRLPPL
+26 ARLRLPPL

-78 LNDLLQVRRIALP
+78 LKDLLLVRRIALP

-106 VSMIW
+106 VSMLW

-142 LNSVNGKIAVG
+142 LDSVNGKIAVG

-168 LPATAALL
+168 LPATAVLL
-176 GGEALAGGADD
+176 GGKAPAGADG

-192 LGITLLKVV
+192 LGVTLLKVV
-201 GFIAFMLIIGKRLV
+201 GFIAFMLIVGKRVV
-215 PMIMQFVAR
+215 PIIMQFVAR

-235 VAAAVSIAFGAYKIF
+235 VAAAVSIAYGSYAIF

-280 LREIFA
+280 LREIFS
-286 ILFFVAVGMLFDPRI
+286 ILFFVSVGMLFDPHI
-301 LVEQPVHVLAVVAI
+301 LVESPLHILAVIAI
-315 IMVGKTI
+315 IMVGKTL

-353 ILATLGVSLKLLSL
+353 ILATLGVSLGLLSL
-367 EGQNL
+367 EAQNL
-372 ILAGALI
+372 ILAGALF
-379 SITLNSFVF
+379 SITLNSFIF

-422 SQDYLRDQVVIVGHG
+422 DQAYLRDQVVIVGYG
-437 EVGRRIT
+437 GVGRRIT
-444 KQLMAEDIK
+444 ENLINENIK

-460 REIVENLREKGIAA
+460 REIVEKLRNANIAA
-474 VSGMATDPGVL
+474 VSGVATEPSVL
-485 IQAHIQHAR
+485 IQAHIMHAR
-494 LLVLSPM
+494 LLVISPM
-501 DILDIHKIVDIA
+501 DILDIHRIVTIA
-513 KTLNPEIQVLVCA
+513 KQLNPQIQVLICA
-526 ESKEEAEVI
+526 ESKEEAAVI
-535 RRDQIG
+535 RDENIG
-541 EVYFAKEEMAKNMS
+541 EVFYAKEEMAKNMS
-555 NHILNQIQIAH
+555 HHILNQIELAH
-566 HQAPTKEQTLDTKK
+566 Q
-580 RTVQCV
+580 
-586 FSYST
+586 STIH

>member
-6 DLIILLAVGFG
+6 ELIILLAVGFG
-17 LALIFGYLA
+17 LALVFGYIA
-26 VRLRLPPL
+26 ARLRLPPL
-34 IGYLIAGI
+34 MGYLIAGV

-78 LNDLLQVRRIALP
+78 LNDLMQVRRIALP
-91 GAILQIAVATLLGIG
+91 GAILQIAVATLLGVS
-106 VSMIW
+106 VSMMW

-117 ALVFGLSLSCA
+117 ALIFGLSLSCA

-142 LNSVNGKIAVG
+142 LDSVNGKIAVG
-153 WLLVEDLVMVLVLVL
+153 WLLVEDLVMVLALVL
-168 LPATAALL
+168 LPATAVLL
-176 GGEALAGGADD
+176 GGQAIEGANDE

-192 LGITLLKVV
+192 LGLTLLKVS
-201 GFIAFMLIIGKRLV
+201 GFIAFMLIVGKRLV
-215 PMIMQFVAR
+215 PFIMQIVAR

-235 VAAAVSIAFGAYKIF
+235 VAAAVSIAFGAYKVF

-280 LREIFA
+280 LREIFS

-301 LVEQPVHVLAVVAI
+301 LIEEPIHVLAVVAI

-322 AAMALVLFFRYPINT
+322 AAMALVLFFRYPLNT

-353 ILATLGVSLKLLSL
+353 ILATLGVSLQLLSL

-388 SAIEPVQRWI
+388 SAIEPVQNWI
-398 RERSHLARLLER
+398 RERSYLARLLER
-410 SGDPLAMLPDEV
+410 SSDPLAMLPDEV

-444 KQLMAEDIK
+444 QNLMAENIK

-460 REIVENLREKGIAA
+460 REIVEDLRAKGIAA
-474 VSGMATDPGVL
+474 VSGVATEAGVL

-526 ESKEEAEVI
+526 ESKAEAEVI
-535 RRDQIG
+535 RKDNIG

-555 NHILNQIQIAH
+555 NYILNQIEIAH
-566 HQAPTKEQTLDTKK
+566 HQPPTH
-580 RTVQCV
+580 
-586 FSYST
+586 

>member
-1 MPHDV
+1 M
-6 DLIILLAVGFG
+6 
-17 LALIFGYLA
+17 ALVFGYIA
-26 VRLRLPPL
+26 ARLRLPPL
-34 IGYLIAGI
+34 MGYLIAGV

-78 LNDLLQVRRIALP
+78 LNDLMQVRRIALP
-91 GAILQIAVATLLGIG
+91 GAVLQIAVATLLGVG
-106 VSMIW
+106 VSMMW

-117 ALVFGLSLSCA
+117 ALIFGLSLSCA

-142 LNSVNGKIAVG
+142 LDSVNGKIAVG
-153 WLLVEDLVMVLVLVL
+153 WLLVEDLVMVLALVL
-168 LPATAALL
+168 LPATAVLL
-176 GGEALAGGADD
+176 GGQAIDNASDE

-192 LGITLLKVV
+192 LGLTLLKVS
-201 GFIAFMLIIGKRLV
+201 GFIAFMLIVGKRLV
-215 PMIMQFVAR
+215 PFIMQIVAR

-280 LREIFA
+280 LREIFS

-301 LVEQPVHVLAVVAI
+301 LIEEPLHVLAVVGI

-322 AAMALVLFFRYPINT
+322 AAMALVLFFRYPLNT

-353 ILATLGVSLKLLSL
+353 ILATLGVSLQQLSL

-388 SAIEPVQRWI
+388 SAIEPVQNWI
-398 RERSHLARLLER
+398 RERSYLARLLER
-410 SGDPLAMLPDEV
+410 SNDPLAMLPDEV

-444 KQLMAEDIK
+444 QNLMAENIK

-460 REIVENLREKGIAA
+460 REIVEDLREKGIAA
-474 VSGMATDPGVL
+474 VSGIATETGVL

-526 ESKEEAEVI
+526 ESKAEAEVI
-535 RRDQIG
+535 RKDNIG

-555 NHILNQIQIAH
+555 NYILNQIEIAH
-566 HQAPTKEQTLDTKK
+566 HQPPTH
-580 RTVQCV
+580 
-586 FSYST
+586 

>member
-17 LALIFGYLA
+17 VALIFGYIA
-26 VRLRLPPL
+26 ARLRLPPL

-78 LNDLLQVRRIALP
+78 LKDLLLVRRIALP

-106 VSMIW
+106 VSMLW

-142 LNSVNGKIAVG
+142 LDSVNGKIAVG

-168 LPATAALL
+168 LPATAVLL
-176 GGEALAGGADD
+176 GGKAPAGADG

-192 LGITLLKVV
+192 LGVTLLKVV
-201 GFIAFMLIIGKRLV
+201 GFIAFMLIVGKRVV
-215 PMIMQFVAR
+215 PIIMQFVAR

-235 VAAAVSIAFGAYKIF
+235 VAAAVSIAYGSYAIF

-280 LREIFA
+280 LREIFS
-286 ILFFVAVGMLFDPRI
+286 ILFFVSVGMLFDPHI
-301 LVEQPVHVLAVVAI
+301 LVESPLHILAVIAI
-315 IMVGKTI
+315 IMVGKTL

-353 ILATLGVSLKLLSL
+353 ILATLGVSLGLLSL
-367 EGQNL
+367 EAQNL
-372 ILAGALI
+372 ILAGALF
-379 SITLNSFVF
+379 SITLNSFIF

-422 SQDYLRDQVVIVGHG
+422 DQAYLRDQVVIVGYG
-437 EVGRRIT
+437 GVGRRIT
-444 KQLMAEDIK
+444 ENLINENIK

-460 REIVENLREKGIAA
+460 REIVEKLRNANIAA
-474 VSGMATDPGVL
+474 VSGVATEPSVL
-485 IQAHIQHAR
+485 IQAHIMHAR
-494 LLVLSPM
+494 LLVISPM
-501 DILDIHKIVDIA
+501 DILDIHRIVTIA
-513 KTLNPEIQVLVCA
+513 KQLNPQIQVLICA
-526 ESKEEAEVI
+526 ESKEEAAVI
-535 RRDQIG
+535 RDENIG
-541 EVYFAKEEMAKNMS
+541 EVFYAKEEMAKNMS
-555 NHILNQIQIAH
+555 HHILNQIELAH
-566 HQAPTKEQTLDTKK
+566 Q
-580 RTVQCV
+580 
-586 FSYST
+586 STIH

>member
-17 LALIFGYLA
+17 VALIFGYLA
-26 VRLRLPPL
+26 ARLRLPPL

-49 GIVADIHLANQL
+49 GVEADIHLANQL

-78 LNDLLQVRRIALP
+78 LKDLLLVRRIALP

-106 VSMIW
+106 VSMLW

-142 LNSVNGKIAVG
+142 LDSVNGKIAVG

-168 LPATAALL
+168 LPATAVLL
-176 GGEALAGGADD
+176 GGKAPAADG

-192 LGITLLKVV
+192 LGITLLKVI
-201 GFIAFMLIIGKRLV
+201 GFIAFMLIVGKRVV
-215 PMIMQFVAR
+215 PIIMQFVAR

-235 VAAAVSIAFGAYKIF
+235 VAAAVSIAYGSYAIF

-280 LREIFA
+280 LREIFS
-286 ILFFVAVGMLFDPRI
+286 ILFFVSVGMLFDPHI
-301 LVEQPVHVLAVVAI
+301 LVESPLHILAVIAI
-315 IMVGKTI
+315 IMVGKTL

-353 ILATLGVSLKLLSL
+353 ILATLGVSLGLLSL
-367 EGQNL
+367 EAQNL
-372 ILAGALI
+372 ILAGALF
-379 SITLNSFVF
+379 SITLNSFIF

-398 RERSHLARLLER
+398 RERSYLARLLER

-422 SQDYLRDQVVIVGHG
+422 DQAYLRDQVVIVGYG
-437 EVGRRIT
+437 GVGRRIT
-444 KQLMAEDIK
+444 ENLINENIK

-460 REIVENLREKGIAA
+460 REIVEKLRQANIAA
-474 VSGMATDPGVL
+474 VSGVATEPSVL
-485 IQAHIQHAR
+485 IQAHIMHAR
-494 LLVLSPM
+494 LLVISPM
-501 DILDIHKIVDIA
+501 DILDIHRIVSIA
-513 KTLNPEIQVLVCA
+513 KQLNPQIQVLICA
-526 ESKEEAEVI
+526 ESKEEAAII
-535 RRDQIG
+535 REENIG
-541 EVYFAKEEMAKNMS
+541 EVFYAKEEMAKNMS
-555 NHILNQIQIAH
+555 HHILNQIELA
-566 HQAPTKEQTLDTKK
+566 HQATIH
-580 RTVQCV
+580 
-586 FSYST
+586 

>member
-6 DLIILLAVGFG
+6 ELIILLAAGFG
-17 LALIFGYLA
+17 LALVFGYGA
-26 VRLRLPPL
+26 ARLRLPPL
-34 IGYLIAGI
+34 IGYLVAGI
-42 IISPNTP
+42 ILSPNTP
-49 GIVADIHLANQL
+49 GIVGDIHLANQL

-78 LNDLLQVRRIALP
+78 LNDLMQVRRIALP
-91 GAILQIAVATLLGIG
+91 GAILQIAVATLLGVG
-106 VSMIW
+106 VSMLW

-117 ALVFGLSLSCA
+117 ALIFGLSLSCA

-142 LNSVNGKIAVG
+142 LDSVNGKIAVG
-153 WLLVEDLVMVLVLVL
+153 WLLVEDLVMVLALVL
-168 LPATAALL
+168 LPATAVLMGGHALP
-176 GGEALAGGADD
+176 GTDTSQS
-187 NIWLT
+187 IWLT
-192 LGITLLKVV
+192 IGITLLKVT

-235 VAAAVSIAFGAYKIF
+235 VAAAVSIAYGSYAVF

-280 LREIFA
+280 LREIFS
-286 ILFFVAVGMLFDPRI
+286 ILFFVSVGMLFDPSILIEEPLRI
-301 LVEQPVHVLAVVAI
+301 LAVIAI
-315 IMVGKTI
+315 IMVGKTL
-322 AAMALVLFFRYPINT
+322 AAIALVLFFRYPINT

-353 ILATLGVSLKLLSL
+353 ILATLGLSL
-367 EGQNL
+367 GLLTPDAQNL
-372 ILAGALI
+372 ILAGALF

-410 SGDPLAMLPDEV
+410 SADPLAMLPDEV
-422 SQDYLRDQVVIVGHG
+422 DQAYLRDQVVIIGYG
-437 EVGRRIT
+437 GVGRRISENLI
-444 KQLMAEDIK
+444 QQNIK

-460 REIVENLREKGIAA
+460 REIVEKLRSQGIAA
-474 VSGMATDPGVL
+474 VSGEATEPNVL

-494 LLVLSPM
+494 LLVISPM
-501 DILDIHKIVDIA
+501 DILDIHRIVDIS
-513 KTLNPEIQVLVCA
+513 KQLNPEIQVLICA
-526 ESKEEAEVI
+526 ESKEEAAVI
-535 RRDQIG
+535 RQENLG
-541 EVYFAKEEMAKNMS
+541 EVFYAKEEMAKNMS
-555 NHILNQIQIAH
+555 HHILNQIELAH
-566 HQAPTKEQTLDTKK
+566 QYPAH
-580 RTVQCV
+580 
-586 FSYST
+586 